1 MNIFPITQT
10 ALLAGQLMD
19 TKVSTT
25 PLIEMTSF
33 KPEYD
38 FNINSSRLERCTPE
52 EEGISSLVLAE
63 LINSLVKDKSV
74 CLHSITIARN
84 GRVICEAAIGAQR
97 LDVWKHSFSACKS
110 VTSLAIGML
119 IDDGVLSLD
128 ERIIDIFKDETT
140 PLTRIKL
147 KDLCVEDLLTM
158 RSTLTFAEGDS
169 MTEEDW
175 VRSFL
180 ASPTKG
186 VVGETF
192 RYNSLN
198 TYMLSAIVTKKKSV
212 TLSEFLKERLFE
224 PLGIS
229 DYYWEKCPKGI
240 DKGGW
245 GLYIRPEDFLKIGQL
260 IVNKGMYGD
269 RRIISEEYVNLATAR
284 HVNVQVESDR
294 YDYGYQIWVDKYRN
308 SFLFNGMLGQNLIG
322 YKDNGIVVLAN
333 AGNSEMFQRG
343 NFFEYLNNAFSRE
356 FPQKLPAS
364 ASGYKKLQVLISSLS
379 WYNVTTKV
387 GIRSKL
393 KRFFVRPTTT
403 LGHFKYLDKNDYKVD
418 SGDSKAVGILPLVI
432 QSVENCY
439 SKGFLGAGFATND
452 NGVPTMVYKE
462 QETEYTIPLG
472 FSHPEIFSLKYRND
486 SFLIASSAKF
496 TSTEDDEE
504 VLVVRLDF
512 LETPSTKIIKIYFVD
527 DDTLKIEQSEMPGAE
542 FMVNLTEMF
551 MAEYTDKPIIGAMLD
566 KFGADYIEYR
576 IEKIF
581 NSKLTLKKIITK

>member
-33 KPEYD
+33 KPEYN

-52 EEGISSLVLAE
+52 EEGISSFVIAE
-63 LINSLVKDKSV
+63 LLKSLANDKSI

-119 IDDGVLSLD
+119 VDDGVLSLD

-158 RSTLTFAEGDS
+158 RSTVTFAEGDS
-169 MTEEDW
+169 MTDADW
-175 VRSFL
+175 VKAFL

-192 RYNSLN
+192 KYNSLN
-198 TYMLSAIVTKKKSV
+198 TYMLSAIVTKKMGV
-212 TLSEFLKERLFE
+212 TLSEFLRERLFE

-269 RRIISEEYVNLATAR
+269 NRIISEEYINLATAR
-284 HVNVQVESDR
+284 HVNVQAESDR

-343 NFFEYLNNAFSRE
+343 NFFEYLNNAFGRE
-356 FPQKLPAS
+356 FPSTIPVS
-364 ASGYKKLQVLISSLS
+364 VSGYKKLQSLISSLS
-379 WYNVTTKV
+379 WYNKNTRI
-387 GIRSKL
+387 GFAGKL
-393 KRFFVRPTTT
+393 KRFFVRPVT
-403 LGHFKYLDKNDYKVD
+403 HAEYFKYLENKEYNVD
-418 SGDSKAVGILPLVI
+418 GGDNKAVGILPLVI

-439 SKGFLGAGFATND
+439 SKGFLGIAFGTNES
-452 NGVPTMVYKE
+452 GMPTMTYKE
-462 QETEYTIPLG
+462 QDTEYSIPLG
-472 FSHPEIFSLKYRND
+472 FGTPEIFSLKYRND
-486 SFLIASSAKF
+486 NFLIASSAKF
-496 TSTEDDEE
+496 TSNEDDEE
-504 VLVVRLDF
+504 VLVIRLDF
-512 LETPSTKIIKIYFVD
+512 LETPSTKIIKIYFING
-527 DDTLKIEQSEMPGAE
+527 DTLRIDQSEIPGAE

-581 NSKLTLKKIITK
+581 SSKLTLKKSQ